1 MIKMVKDHYLPT
13 HQFPVFKKGDIVH
26 FRISENQ
33 SNKIV
38 EAEIVGVESPPDWDY
53 FHDSSG
59 MGVCYCVKVGNK
71 IIHNLWGFVIKELK
85 ER

>member
-1 MIKMVKDHYLPT
+1 MKMVKDLYSPT

-26 FRISENQ
+26 FQISENQ

-38 EAEIVGVESPPDWDY
+38 AAEIVGIESSSDWDY

-59 MGVCYCVKVGNK
+59 MGVYYCVKVGNK
-71 IIHNLWGFVIKELK
+71 IIHNLWGFAIKELK
-85 ER
+85 EK